1 MLFSIICLDHKDSL
15 EKRLSNRTDHLK
27 YVKDTGLVRYAG
39 PLLNDDNEEMMGSLI
54 IIEAENK
61 EGALKWSEAD
71 PYNKAGLFKSVEI
84 YKFKHLI

>member
-1 MLFSIICLDHKDSL
+1 M
-15 EKRLSNRTDHLK
+15 R
-27 YVKDTGLVRYAG
+27 GG
-39 PLLNDDNEEMMGSLI
+39 PLLSDDNEEMMGSLI

>member
-39 PLLNDDNEEMMGSLI
+39 PLLSDVNEEMMGSLI

-71 PYNKAGLFKSVEI
+71 PYNEAGLLS
-84 YKFKHLI
+84 LIHI